1 MEPTLLCVLLLLNT
15 YINSGHSEDDA
26 LLKATLTVQP
36 NPVFPGDTVTL
47 QCDIS
52 DYTDWTYYWFRD
64 NHHLPSQTSKAIDIT
79 IPITQTGQ
87 VGQYRCEGLRT
98 DRPQISQPSDVVTI
112 SVTALPMASVK
123 IVTPLGLLYPG
134 ETVTLQCD
142 ISDYTDWTYR
152 WFRYNEELLTKTR
165 KNNISLPDQAG
176 QYRCVGTRKG
186 RPQKSYYS
194 SALPIII
201 TALPTASVKIVT
213 PQGLLYPGETV
224 TLQCDISDYTDWTYY
239 WFRDTH
245 HLPSQTSKAI
255 DITIPITLTG
265 QAGQYRCEGL
275 RTDRPQRSQTS
286 DVVTISVTALPKT
299 TLTVKPNPAYT
310 GETVTLKCSVG
321 SDSRWNYQR
330 YKDWNYNVVSES
342 VRHTISGDTHT
353 ISRAAEFDQ
362 GLYWCE
368 GSRVSRPTSSQPSDP
383 VTLTI
388 KALPTASLK
397 IVTPQGLLYP
407 GETVTLQC
415 DISDY
420 TDWTYYWFRDT
431 HHLPSQTSK
440 AIDITIPITQTG
452 QVGQYRCEGLRT
464 DRPQRSQPSDVVTIS
479 VTALPKTTLTV
490 MPNPAYTGETVT
502 LKCSVGSDSRWNYQ
516 RYKDWN
522 YNVVS
527 ESVRHTITGDTHTI
541 SRAAESDQG
550 LYWCEGS
557 RVSRPTS
564 SQPSDSVTLTIKA
577 LPKTTL
583 TVKPNP
589 AYTGEKVTLKCSVG
603 SDSRWNYQ
611 RYKDWNYNVVSQS
624 VRHTI
629 TGDALTIR
637 RAAESDQGLYWCEG
651 NRVSRPTSSQPSDL
665 VTLTIKALPKT
676 TLTVKPNPAY
686 TGETVTM
693 KCSVG
698 SDSRWNYQWYKDG
711 NYNVVSQSV
720 RHTITGDTLTISR
733 AAESDQGLYWCEG
746 SRVSRPTSSQ
756 PSDPVTLTIKA
767 LPKTTLTVK
776 PNPAYTGE
784 TVTMKCSVGSDSRWN
799 YQRYKDW
806 NYNVV
811 SQSVRHTIT
820 GDALTIS
827 RAAESDQGLYWCEGN
842 RVSRPTSSQPSDLVT
857 LTIKALPKTTL
868 TVKPNPAYTGEKV
881 TLKCSVG
888 SDSRWNYQRYKD
900 WNYNVVSQSV
910 RHTITGDTLT
920 ISRAAESDQGLYWC
934 EGNRVSRPT
943 SSQPSDLVTL
953 TIKDYQ
959 PSTTLTS
966 DKENIFTGDSVTLSC
981 TVESPGWK
989 FYWYRH
995 RPDSTPV
1002 TTTSGYSYTLSR
1014 VSVSDGGQYWCRA
1027 GRGDPVYYTLYSDPV
1042 QINVTERPV
1051 AVLTLQPNWTQ
1062 IFSGETVTMRCDMQ
1076 GGGDTDWNYRWYKNS
1091 ELVIPFN
1098 TKTEYRISPVYRSNS
1113 GSYTCEG
1120 VKGNKF
1126 SKTSDA
1132 VQLTVSDQ
1140 PQPVLSISP
1149 QWLNPGDSV
1158 TLSCEV
1164 DKTST
1169 GWRFSCYRT
1178 VPYRAGLPSLSD
1190 KSYSLQPLS
1199 DNVTSEDSYTLIP
1212 AGPTPTG
1219 GYVCRAGRGDPVY
1232 YTLYS
1237 QPQFLWSGDL
1247 QPSVS
1252 LTVNP
1257 NRTQHFTSKSLSLI
1271 CELKGNSTGWRLKR
1285 YTETAWRSECPSTW
1299 RSITESTCT
1308 ITSLDTR
1315 SSGVFWC
1322 ESGSGENSNAV
1333 NITVNDGD
1341 VILESPVHPV
1351 TEGDT
1356 LTLTCTFR
1364 HQGTNPKLKTD
1375 FYKDGTLI
1383 KNETTGEM
1391 TIPTVSKSDEGFYKC
1406 TSDEGESPESW
1417 VTVRVV
1423 APGSSTSVLVG
1434 VVVGLLVAGVL
1445 LVILLVLLVRYQNS
1459 KGSCFNRIFWP
1470 PQPQRTNQ
1478 DPQHEQESA
1487 QGQAPDTGYT
1497 HQQHGGTNIYD
1508 TINSSDNNDT
1518 DAAGASAAGPSHV
1531 TYAQIQLKKL
1541 DKKKKEKRNDPKD
1554 YPVYSEVKTGK
1565 ATAAAGPVDVTY
1577 AEVDLQKKV
1586 KTKKKRETAT
1596 PTEPES
1602 VYSLVKPYTVPA
1614 AGPVDVT
1621 YAEVDLQKK
1630 VKTKKKRERANP
1642 PEADSVYSRLKPRS
1656 CPGVGISLFNKA
1668 VGDSVELPSGLER
1681 EGIKSMEWKYKKMVI
1696 AEFDGNSSLPRSQ
1709 FQGRLEMNDSKFSLI
1724 IRELTLQDS
1733 GEFLVSAA
1741 SNKGGQIPTKTIHLQ
1756 VHEPINKVEIQK
1768 EIKLLANQSCS
1779 VWMLCNVSVGSN
1791 LSYTWE
1797 RGNETYRDDQ
1807 QIHFSLSP
1815 ADGDI
1820 SVTCNASNL
1829 FSEKSASVTVK
1840 CSNDTTTPEYDTWM
1854 KWYRIYIVVPVGIAV
1869 LLILTVAVAVYYC
1882 RGSCNTAD
1890 LTDDTRMKDT
1900 RTNSQVLSIYETV
1913 DDLAVPRLNKPQTLY
1928 DKITFGRQPEDP
1940 CSSFQEVL

>member
-564 SQPSDSVTLTIKA
+564 SQPSDS
-577 LPKTTL
+577 
-583 TVKPNP
+583 
-589 AYTGEKVTLKCSVG
+589 
-603 SDSRWNYQ
+603 
-611 RYKDWNYNVVSQS
+611 
-624 VRHTI
+624 
-629 TGDALTIR
+629 
-637 RAAESDQGLYWCEG
+637 
-651 NRVSRPTSSQPSDL
+651 
-665 VTLTIKALPKT
+665 
-676 TLTVKPNPAY
+676 
-686 TGETVTM
+686 
-693 KCSVG
+693 
-698 SDSRWNYQWYKDG
+698 
-711 NYNVVSQSV
+711 
-720 RHTITGDTLTISR
+720 
-733 AAESDQGLYWCEG
+733 
-746 SRVSRPTSSQ
+746 
-756 PSDPVTLTIKA
+756 
-767 LPKTTLTVK
+767 
-776 PNPAYTGE
+776 
-784 TVTMKCSVGSDSRWN
+784 
-799 YQRYKDW
+799 
-806 NYNVV
+806 
-811 SQSVRHTIT
+811 
-820 GDALTIS
+820 
-827 RAAESDQGLYWCEGN
+827 
-842 RVSRPTSSQPSDLVT
+842 
-857 LTIKALPKTTL
+857 
-868 TVKPNPAYTGEKV
+868 
-881 TLKCSVG
+881 
-888 SDSRWNYQRYKD
+888 
-900 WNYNVVSQSV
+900 
-910 RHTITGDTLT
+910 
-920 ISRAAESDQGLYWC
+920 
-934 EGNRVSRPT
+934 
-943 SSQPSDLVTL
+943 VTL

-1614 AGPVDVT
+1614 AAGPVDVT